1 MHIVIEKTSIYIEK
15 NGCYNVMEEEQGKR
29 VKKIWEIAIT
39 K

>member
-1 MHIVIEKTSIYIEK
+1 MHVDIVKSSIYIEK

-29 VKKIWEIAIT
+29 VKKIWKNAIM